1 MTESTTSPKKLSPLA
16 RIISAVC
23 GVLLIIVLFV
33 PLWQIELA
41 APQYPEGLV
50 LKMYP
55 DAIAGDVDIINGLNH
70 YIGMQTLHTENFIE
84 FTILPYIIMF
94 FAAFCFLVALLNRR
108 KWLNALFIMF
118 LLFGI
123 IAMAD
128 FWRWEYQY
136 GHNLDPNAAIQ
147 VPGQSYQPPLIGYKQ
162 LLNFG
167 AYSIPDT
174 GGILFILV
182 GLLLM
187 TIVLYPY
194 FSKKYK
200 AMKLKKSVAA
210 VATIL
215 MFGLMSCNSGP
226 QPIKI
231 GTDACAFCKMTI
243 ADKNFGAEII
253 TKKGKIY
260 KFDDTHCLVAF
271 RESGDIN
278 PDDIKE
284 TYLVNFAEPHNFI
297 EASKGFYLK
306 SEEIHSP
313 MGGNIASFDDEAKME
328 EAAQKLKGEKVTWDQ
343 IIKEE

>member
-1 MTESTTSPKKLSPLA
+1 
-16 RIISAVC
+16 
-23 GVLLIIVLFV
+23 
-33 PLWQIELA
+33 
-41 APQYPEGLV
+41 
-50 LKMYP
+50 
-55 DAIAGDVDIINGLNH
+55 
-70 YIGMQTLHTENFIE
+70 
-84 FTILPYIIMF
+84 
-94 FAAFCFLVALLNRR
+94 AFCFLVALLNRR